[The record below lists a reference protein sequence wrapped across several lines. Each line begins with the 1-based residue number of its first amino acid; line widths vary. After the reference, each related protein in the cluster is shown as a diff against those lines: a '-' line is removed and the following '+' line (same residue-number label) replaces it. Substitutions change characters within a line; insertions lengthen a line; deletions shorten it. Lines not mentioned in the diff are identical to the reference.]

1 MGSYSDPIFIPS
13 RNTGPSFAKSATQ
26 GDYPFSNIANED
38 NREKFKSIYENAS
51 NKHVGP
57 YSGPVQSN
65 PRAPPTDKDIL
76 VLLGRGQ
83 AKNTV
88 KAYWPDT
95 GKLKALYKIGPKGLP
110 NLKTKAEARAWLR
123 AREKKGIDTKDRDY
137 QEMHARAWGRPT
149 RVDEIPGATDQES
162 ENTGATNTHEM
173 VRDQK
178 NAQKGMKRGHIK
190 DKLDKV
196 EKRFPVKQKKKT
208 KKR

>member
-1 MGSYSDPIFIPS
+1 MGSYSDPIFMPS
-13 RNTGPSFAKSATQ
+13 RHAGPSFAKSATQ

-38 NREKFKSIYENAS
+38 NRDKFKSVYENTS
-51 NKHVGP
+51 SKHNGP

-123 AREKKGIDTKDRDY
+123 VREKKGIDTNDRDY
-137 QEMHARAWGRPT
+137 QELHARAWGRPT
-149 RVDEIPGATDQES
+149 RVEDIPGATDQEA
-162 ENTGATNTHEM
+162 ENTSATNVHEM

-178 NAQKGMKRGHIK
+178 NAHRGMKRAHIK
-190 DKLDKV
+190 NKEDKV
-196 EKRFPVKQKKKT
+196 EKKFGRRKQ
-208 KKR
+208 R